1 MKSNSFKKQMMT
13 FCAVFV
19 AQVWGMSIRKQ
30 DWWQQKLSEIQEH
43 DKKHEASKSNRVQQK
58 T

>member
-1 MKSNSFKKQMMT
+1 
-13 FCAVFV
+13 
-19 AQVWGMSIRKQ
+19 MSIRKQ